1 MHAEDDRYAKLFL
14 FTEKEVE
21 ILCDNHSQLTV
32 ELLQLRYDGYA
43 ATRDSGFVKLYN
55 PFSVIRALEANKIS
69 NFWVETGRYS
79 PLSQNLWRAGPGFR
93 DNLNLLLTQKSVQLV
108 VDSPINFLS
117 YDAISDSGLWSLL
130 YYTGYLTIESVLDR
144 SMSQYIFR
152 IPNGEVTAEWDE
164 WVMKYLIANRVT
176 SLSSMYDTIVGGD
189 SVGFQK
195 QFTAFLQEYLALFCA
210 PHESQGEGLPGDVL
224 YAYLRSIW
232 QGVTS
237 G

>member
-1 MHAEDDRYAKLFL
+1 
-14 FTEKEVE
+14 
-21 ILCDNHSQLTV
+21 
-32 ELLQLRYDGYA
+32 
-43 ATRDSGFVKLYN
+43 
-55 PFSVIRALEANKIS
+55 
-69 NFWVETGRYS
+69 
-79 PLSQNLWRAGPGFR
+79 
-93 DNLNLLLTQKSVQLV
+93 
-108 VDSPINFLS
+108 
-117 YDAISDSGLWSLL
+117 
-130 YYTGYLTIESVLDR
+130 
-144 SMSQYIFR
+144 
-152 IPNGEVTAEWDE
+152 
-164 WVMKYLIANRVT
+164 MKYLIANRVT